1 MRRGFMKFIS
11 VAICFSFIFLLTGC
25 GNKTALTSEDFKSKM
40 EGNSFVVQD
49 ATSQMASYD
58 YITQVYLAIDDSYKY
73 QIEFYELSDAD
84 YASSF
89 YNNNKSIFEESKSSS
104 AVETSVSSGNN
115 SKYTLVTNGKYKV
128 VSRIDNTV
136 IYVNADED
144 YKTEIKDLLKELG
157 Y

>member
-1 MRRGFMKFIS
+1 
-11 VAICFSFIFLLTGC
+11 
-25 GNKTALTSEDFKSKM
+25 
-40 EGNSFVVQD
+40 
-49 ATSQMASYD
+49 MASYD

-136 IYVNADED
+136 IYVNVDDE
-144 YKTEIKDLLKELG
+144 YKAEVKDLLEELG